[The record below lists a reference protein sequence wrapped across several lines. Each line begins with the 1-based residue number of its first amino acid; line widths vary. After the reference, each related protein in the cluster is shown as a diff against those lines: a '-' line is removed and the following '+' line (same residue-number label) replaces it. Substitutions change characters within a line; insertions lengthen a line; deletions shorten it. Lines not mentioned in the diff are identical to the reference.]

1 MQRFLTMGA
10 VKKYKKENKFFQ
22 TIIFIIFWNLL
33 PNALLSDV
41 LPNFLFTASKTKH
54 GCYL

>member
-54 GCYL
+54 DCYL